1 MKTKKSKSNSNLFAI
16 FSLLAIGVFYTTD
29 PTLIGLS
36 DDISD
41 PRTLDQKNQNL
52 LKKPKSLIERVG
64 SSFVGSSQQVTFS
77 QWLRTPQAVE
87 AYEKWRKSPTGIKS
101 LIIDFEKTN
110 DFTKSLEK
118 WAAGKKRSLK
128 EFRKFALK
136 STKYQGLFVSWRSSD
151 QAFETLKGEFI
162 KDPLFVTKKNE
173 WISNADYNQD
183 LIDYLN
189 TDKSKSDYQNWIQ
202 DDSKIINLLDE
213 WKKTSDYTSKKN
225 AWISA
230 QNQKLSKDQWFT
242 SPLGQSKYQEWK
254 TSADY
259 KSDLIANY
267 KTTPDY
273 IRTRDQWISGGQPKR
288 SIDDYKSLE
297 SNWNQAYQDYL
308 VSPLGINEITAEL
321 KKQSSYITSKNNW
334 SNQGR
339 TNWIQSDQS
348 NPQYNAWRRSAAG
361 RESLKPVWK
370 NAANGN
376 YDALMNIYI
385 TYQYTPKTKAN
396 WLNDDSSSKMDKW
409 TAKPENNNT
418 LANLWR
424 NWNPPV
430 GNNDQLRKAY
440 PQWIA
445 YHISNKTNGHI
456 PWVDSL
462 QGGKQ
467 LYLDWI
473 NVNANLTS
481 LKAHWETQSDYQTKQ
496 TKWATEQGITTNV
509 KAQYDSSPQYNTD
522 FLAYKDGKG
531 IDPHDG
537 LAKLITHGQEFYL
550 STTGIES
557 TMALEINN
565 YNRNSFDNSPFFRQ
579 GLDHWIKNGINT
591 GIVQAYNA
599 DAQSDTDYQEWVDA
613 DSKETYRNSATYTAN
628 LDAWSATK
636 SNGTSTY
643 QSTPQFVSDWNSILD
658 DEFSKTN
665 KHSEEYNK
673 FVTTDGKTIYQDSAQ
688 FTIDYNSWSDPLVKT
703 EAKYLQDHEGQISLD
718 LSTYFDTETKKLAIF
733 KASNQSVLD
742 YDAYVNDIKD
752 EGDYLNDHYI
762 SDIRQ
767 WAQTFDNGKD
777 IFIQDPQVIAQVTRS
792 ETKYKESTIFKN
804 DVLTF
809 LQASDNKYLGTY
821 LSGSILD
828 ALYQSWKDPVGV
840 ERDPEAYFATKSFL
854 NEINEWSGNI
864 INGMKSFQ
872 NSTLAQSLF
881 NRYRNK

>member
-1 MKTKKSKSNSNLFAI
+1 MKTKKSKSNSSLFAT
-16 FSLLAIGVFYTTD
+16 FSLLAIGVYYTTD
-29 PTLIGLS
+29 PNFIGLY
-36 DDISD
+36 DGPKD
-41 PRTLDQKNQNL
+41 PRELNQKDKTLT
-52 LKKPKSLIERVG
+52 KKPQSLIERVG
-64 SSFVGSSQQVTFS
+64 SSFVGSNRQITFD
-77 QWLRTPQAVE
+77 QWARTSEAVE
-87 AYEKWRKSPTGIKS
+87 AYEKWRKSPTGVKTLISDFQKS
-101 LIIDFEKTN
+101 K
-110 DFTKSLEK
+110 DFTKSLER
-118 WAAGKKRSLK
+118 WASRTKRPLKDFIKFASRSDKYRASFQIWKTTSSAFEALK
-128 EFRKFALK
+128 E
-136 STKYQGLFVSWRSSD
+136 
-151 QAFETLKGEFI
+151 EFS
-162 KDPLFVTKKNE
+162 KDPLFATKKNQ
-173 WISNADYNQD
+173 WITEGNFDQD
-183 LIDYLN
+183 LLDYLN
-189 TDKSKSDYQNWIQ
+189 GEKSKSDYQRWIQ
-202 DDSKIINLLDE
+202 DDTNLAKLLAK
-213 WKKTSDYTSKKN
+213 WKQTGDYPLKRD
-225 AWISA
+225 AWINA
-230 QNQKLSKDQWFT
+230 QNVKLSKNQWFA
-242 SPLGQSKYQEWK
+242 SPLGQSKYEQWK
-254 TSADY
+254 ASGEY
-259 KSDLIANY
+259 KKDLIASY
-267 KTTPDY
+267 KTTPEY
-273 IRTRDQWISGGQPKR
+273 ILTRDRWINGGQPKR
-288 SIDDYKSLE
+288 SIEVYKSQQ
-297 SNWNQAYQDYL
+297 SHWNQFYQDYL
-308 VSPLGINEITAEL
+308 ASQSGIEKITAEL
-321 KKQSSYITSKNNW
+321 KKQSSYITSKNDW

-339 TNWIQSDQS
+339 TNWIQSDKS
-348 NPQYNAWRRSAAG
+348 NPQYNAWRRSASG

-396 WLNDDSSSKMDKW
+396 WLNDDSSSKMDEW

-473 NVNANLTS
+473 NVVANLTS

-665 KHSEEYNK
+665 NHNEEYNK
-673 FVTTDGKTIYQDSAQ
+673 FVTASGKTIYQNSNQ
-688 FTIDYNSWSDPLVKT
+688 FITDYNSWSDPLVKT

-718 LSTYFDTETKKLAIF
+718 LSAYFDTEAKKLAIF

-742 YDAYVNDIKD
+742 YDAYVKDIKD
-752 EGDYLNDHYI
+752 ESDYLNNNYF
-762 SDIRQ
+762 SDISI

-777 IFIQDPQVIAQVTRS
+777 IFIQDPQIINQVTRS
-792 ETKYKESTIFKN
+792 EAKYLQSSTFKN
-804 DVLTF
+804 DVLAF
-809 LQASDNKYLGTY
+809 VQASNDKYLGTY
-821 LSGSILD
+821 LSGDNLNS
-828 ALYQSWKDPVGV
+828 LYEGWKDPVGV
-840 ERDPEAYFATKSFL
+840 DRDPEAFFATKEFL
-854 NEINEWSGNI
+854 TQINDWSANI
-864 INGMKSFQ
+864 INGMKSFSQ
-872 NSTLAQSLF
+872 STLAQSLF
-881 NRYRNK
+881 TRYRNK